1 MASGAELAVGPECR
15 ERDREVF
22 TDGPQLRDLN
32 TINANEPTWDFHSVR
47 LKNLKKQVE
56 ESPFFKEQQIP

>member
-22 TDGPQLRDLN
+22 NDGPQLRDLN
-32 TINANEPTWDFHSVR
+32 TINANEPTWEFHSVPGVHPNSR
-47 LKNLKKQVE
+47 PL
-56 ESPFFKEQQIP
+56 SR